1 MRNGAVRVRG
11 MSTPCRCS
19 NEGDIVMQIK
29 SGTLVTLAEGLNAD
43 QVDLFI
49 GSVSFDNRCT
59 SIRANL
65 GSVEIKNSIIAVNRT
80 FDAVMR
86 DHESWFACQMGQ
98 QGEFLD
104 VFIHDPVRSLLG
116 IQRAVGNALSS
127 EPRYILV
134 DITSFTSESLLML
147 VRVLNKQRM
156 PSSKVDFVYA
166 RAEQYSTD
174 SKSDASRWLSDGI
187 RDIRPVL
194 GYPGTMV
201 PSHDTHMIVMVGFE
215 DERALQLIRACEP
228 THVSLGTCDPTQP
241 DTSPHQNANVGSL
254 ARLRSVLADVN
265 EFTFR
270 GYSVTGTEE
279 ALLEQADRYSDCN
292 VVIAPMSTKI
302 STAAAA
308 ILALRHES
316 FQLCYAAPYF
326 YNFDHYSSL
335 GDRYHLFSVPLIPT

>member
-1 MRNGAVRVRG
+1 
-11 MSTPCRCS
+11 MSTTCRYS

-29 SGTLVTLAEGLNAD
+29 SGTLVTLAEELNAD

-49 GSVSFDNRCT
+49 GSVSFENRCT

-65 GSVEIKNSIIAVNRT
+65 ESVEIKNSIIAVNRT

-104 VFIHDPVRSLLG
+104 VFTHDPVRSLLG
-116 IQRAVGNALSS
+116 IQQVIGNALSS

-147 VRVLNKQRM
+147 LRVLNKRRM

-166 RAEQYSTD
+166 SAGQYSTD
-174 SKSDASRWLSDGI
+174 SRSDASRWLSDGI
-187 RDIRPVL
+187 REIRPVL
-194 GYPGTMV
+194 GYPGIMV
-201 PSHDTHMIVMVGFE
+201 PSHDTHMIVMVGIE

-228 THVSLGTCDPTQP
+228 RYVSLGVCDPTQP

-254 ARLRSVLADVN
+254 TRLRSVLANVS
-265 EFTFR
+265 EFSFR

-279 ALLEQADRYSDCN
+279 GLLEQAGRYSDCN
-292 VVIAPMSTKI
+292 VVIAPMNTKI
-302 STAAAA
+302 STVGAA

-316 FQLCYAAPYF
+316 IQLCYAAPYF

-335 GDRYHLFSVPLIPT
+335 GDKYHLFSVPLIPT